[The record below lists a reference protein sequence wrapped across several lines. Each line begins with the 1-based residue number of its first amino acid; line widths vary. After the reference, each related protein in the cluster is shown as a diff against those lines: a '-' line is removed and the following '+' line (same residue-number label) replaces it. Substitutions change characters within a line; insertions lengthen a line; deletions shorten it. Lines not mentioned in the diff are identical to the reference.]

1 MIPRILE
8 LIRSRGQGG
17 DVVAKF
23 DETHA
28 LAFDQGRLAGTSVAV
43 ERGINLRVIADGRTG
58 VSGTTGD
65 DADGM
70 VDAALAAARAGAP
83 VDFPLP
89 EPNPWPRVV
98 TRVPRAAA
106 ASLDDL
112 RDLGQMAHDR
122 LAGDGRRVDVAVER
136 SVGSVRVA
144 NTAGLDASYEVSMV
158 GLLVEVS
165 GPGGV
170 RTSGSLVGA
179 DLPAPDELEH
189 FVGQTTVRLGWSQ
202 RAAAVPRGHLPV
214 LFLPPAVRA
223 LLIPVRQSLLGRTA
237 VQGLSPLKDRVGERV
252 YDPAL
257 TLTDD
262 PLLDA
267 RPGSR
272 PLDDEGVPSR
282 SLTLVRD
289 GVVRALVYDL
299 ETAARAGAR
308 STGHARRTTFGK
320 PQVAFT
326 NLVLGPG
333 AHSFDT
339 LLAHVGDGL
348 IVEDLPGLNGGQVA
362 SGGFVSFAAPAWRIA
377 GGEVVGRVDGVTIA
391 ANAHQLLGRVRG
403 IGAYATWLG
412 STSVPPMVVEGVGVM
427 GA

>member
-1 MIPRILE
+1 MIPRLLE
-8 LIRSRGQGG
+8 LVRSRGQGG

-23 DETHA
+23 DET
-28 LAFDQGRLAGTSVAV
+28 LSLDFEQGRLISSSVAI
-43 ERGINLRVIADGRTG
+43 ESGTNLRVIAEGRTG

-65 DADGM
+65 DAEGM
-70 VDAALAAARAGAP
+70 VEAALGAAKAGGQ

-106 ASLDDL
+106 ASLEEL
-112 RDLGQMAHDR
+112 RDLGQIAHDR
-122 LAGDGRRVDVAVER
+122 LAADGRRVEVAVER

-144 NTAGLDASYEVSMV
+144 NTSGLDASYEVSMV
-158 GLLVEVS
+158 GLLVDITGAE
-165 GPGGV
+165 GV
-170 RTSGSLVGA
+170 RTGGSLVGA
-179 DLPAPDELEH
+179 DLPARDELDH
-189 FVGQTTVRLGWSQ
+189 FIGQTNVRLGWSQ
-202 RAAAVPRGHLPV
+202 RVAAVPRGHLPV

-223 LLIPVRQSLLGRTA
+223 LLTPVRQALLGRTA
-237 VQGLSPLKDRVGERV
+237 VQGLSPLKERIGERV

-282 SLTLVRD
+282 SLVLVRE
-289 GVVRALVYDL
+289 GVVRALAYDL
-299 ETAARAGAR
+299 ETAARGGAR

-326 NLVLGPG
+326 NLVATPG

-339 LLAHVGDGL
+339 LLAQVGDGL
-348 IVEDLPGLNGGQVA
+348 IVEDLPGLSGGQVA
-362 SGGFVSFAAPAWRIA
+362 GGGFASFAAPAWRVA
-377 GGEVVGRVDGVTIA
+377 GGEVVGRIGGVVIA
-391 ANAHQLLGRVRG
+391 GNAHQLLGRIRG

-412 STSVPPMVVEGVGVM
+412 STLAPPMVVEGVSVLGQ
-427 GA
+427 